1 MADVRQYT
9 EQIANAKKGKDVRA
23 SIVAAINAV
32 SDENNTYNQVK
43 EDILAAQEEISQDVT
58 ENKQTQQNFND
69 DLEEA
74 KTVNASLQQNITAAG
89 QAEDTLEA
97 DITAAGQAE
106 RNLEAEIGR
115 ASCRERV

>member
-43 EDILAAQEEISQDVT
+43 ADILDAQKEISEDV
-58 ENKQTQQNFND
+58 Q
-69 DLEEA
+69 
-74 KTVNASLQQNITAAG
+74 
-89 QAEDTLEA
+89 
-97 DITAAGQAE
+97 
-106 RNLEAEIGR
+106 EI
-115 ASCRERV
+115 STPICRKLKR

>member
-1 MADVRQYT
+1 MADVKKYT

-43 EDILAAQEEISQDVT
+43 ADILAAQEEISQDVT
-58 ENKQTQQNFND
+58 ENKQTQQNFSD

-74 KTVNASLQQNITAAG
+74 KTVNASLLQNITAAG
-89 QAEDTLEA
+89 QAEDALEA
-97 DITAAGQAE
+97 DITAAE
-106 RNLEAEIGR
+106 
-115 ASCRERV
+115 